1 MDNKY
6 IVCFLMQEN
15 KKNKE
20 LSNSDTKLHSDLVS
34 KIINYLDS
42 GEHENLK
49 FILKKMHPADLA
61 DILSFVQTED
71 RKTIIDLLGHDFNP
85 EILSEIDESI
95 RDEIIETLPSEFV
108 NFKLT
113 WTSLSFVEI

>member
-1 MDNKY
+1 M
-6 IVCFLMQEN
+6 I
-15 KKNKE
+15 KN
-20 LSNSDTKLHSDLVS
+20 LVS
-34 KIINYLDS
+34 KIINHLDS

-85 EILSEIDESI
+85 
-95 RDEIIETLPSEFV
+95 
-108 NFKLT
+108 
-113 WTSLSFVEI
+113 